1 MKAYRIVEWG
11 RPAEFVDVPVPAPGP
26 GEVLIRM
33 RGAGLCRS
41 DLDIIGS
48 QPGSVP
54 YAAALPAGFT
64 LGHENAGQVEFC
76 GDGVSDLKPGDNVAV
91 HNMHH
96 CGNCEFCH
104 EAHEQSCTTFARG
117 PIGMTR
123 GVGIDGGLAQFMVV
137 PRREL
142 APLGDVDPITV
153 APLTDAGVTSYRA
166 VKSALD
172 RLHPGSTALVI
183 GVGGLGA
190 YAIQFLKILSPATVF
205 AVDRAENRLADA
217 RRYGA
222 DHSILSDHRSAEAI
236 MDLSGGRG
244 ADVVIDLVGTNET
257 LAVAAA
263 VSRPHGRIVL
273 VGLEGGSLE
282 VGWGRLATTCEFT
295 ISLGSTMSD
304 LREVCQLAAM
314 GRLMID
320 YERFAFNDV
329 EVALARLRDG
339 TLNGRAVVTFD

>member
-1 MKAYRIVEWG
+1 MQAYRVVEWG
-11 RPAEFVDVPVPAPGP
+11 RPAEFVDVPIPDPAA

-41 DLDIIGS
+41 DLDIMGSQHGS
-48 QPGSVP
+48 QP
-54 YAAALPAGFT
+54 YAAVLPAGFT

-76 GDGVSDLKPGDNVAV
+76 GEGVRDLKPGDNVAV

-104 EAHEQSCTTFARG
+104 LGYEQTCARFSRG
-117 PIGMTR
+117 SIGMTR

-142 APLGDVDPITV
+142 VPLGTIDPITV

-166 VKSALD
+166 VKSALHL
-172 RLHPGSTALVI
+172 LHPGSTALVI

-190 YAIQFLKILSPATVF
+190 YAIQFLKLLSPATVY
-205 AVDRAENRLADA
+205 AVDRTERRLADA
-217 RRYGA
+217 RRFGA
-222 DHSILSDHRSAEAI
+222 DYCLISDDRTAEAI
-236 MDLSGGRG
+236 LDLSVGRG
-244 ADVVIDLVGTNET
+244 ADVVIDLVGTNAT
-257 LAVAAA
+257 LALAAA

-282 VGWGRLATTCEFT
+282 VAWGKLATTCEFA

-304 LREVCQLAAM
+304 LREVCQLAAD
-314 GRLMID
+314 GRLAID
-320 YERFAFNDV
+320 YEAFALNDV
-329 EVALARLRDG
+329 EIAFDRLRDG
-339 TLNGRAVVTFD
+339 SLNGRAVITFE